1 MSYEIF
7 WKKEAVKDL
16 DKFEL
21 KDKQRIIDK
30 IEQFAEYPD
39 RKRNIKY
46 IEKYGCMRYRIGY
59 FRVYFLK
66 DDEKKRIDILAIDK
80 RHQAYR

>member
-16 DKFEL
+16 EKLEL
-21 KDKQRIIDK
+21 EDKQRIIDK
-30 IEQFAEYPD
+30 IEWFAEYPD
-39 RKRNIKY
+39 RKRNIKN
-46 IEKYGCMRYRIGY
+46 IEKYGCMRYRIGS

-66 DDEKKRIDILAIDK
+66 NDEKNSIEILAIDK
-80 RHQAYR
+80 RCHKI

>member
-16 DKFEL
+16 EKLEL
-21 KDKQRIIDK
+21 EDKQRIIDK
-30 IEQFAEYPD
+30 IEWFAEYPD

-46 IEKYGCMRYRIGY
+46 IEKYGCMRYRIGS

-66 DDEKKRIDILAIDK
+66 NDEKNRVEILAIDK
-80 RHQAYR
+80 RCHKI